1 MVVDEILDSLI
12 KKILSNGGTQGR
24 GNHTSKM
31 MNEILKTHKI
41 FSSDPLNFY
50 LISFW
55 PLILNFPLNQRR
67 FYIFVVRISLCD
79 GLFNEEKQLI
89 EYI

>member
-1 MVVDEILDSLI
+1 MVVDEILDNLI

-50 LISFW
+50 LIF
-55 PLILNFPLNQRR
+55 LLTFNFKFPLK
-67 FYIFVVRISLCD
+67 SA
-79 GLFNEEKQLI
+79 
-89 EYI
+89 

>member
-1 MVVDEILDSLI
+1 MVVDEILDNLI

-41 FSSDPLNFY
+41 FFFW
-50 LISFW
+50 SFKF
-55 PLILNFPLNQRR
+55 LLDFPFDL
-67 FYIFVVRISLCD
+67 
-79 GLFNEEKQLI
+79 
-89 EYI
+89 